1 MRHNDADM
9 LLVLALLWALSQGDQ
24 PWLMSFGRASRGRA
38 GKRKATELSPPP
50 MLQPQPT
57 AKQNLEN
64 AGKLVYEATHAQDF
78 QHKTDLPGKQ
88 LTREAV
94 LDIATR
100 AGFLDP
106 KLATA
111 IAFAESG
118 GVPGAVVR
126 SSREYSVGLWQINTK
141 VQPFKVETMKDPR
154 ANADAALLISKGG
167 RDWSAWPTFKNGAYK
182 KFQTGILAP

>member
-1 MRHNDADM
+1 MRHNDTDM

-24 PWLMSFGRASRGRA
+24 PWLMSFGRASRGGA
-38 GKRKATELSPPP
+38 GKRKATALSPPP
-50 MLQPQPT
+50 MLQPQPSGPE
-57 AKQNLEN
+57 NLRQS
-64 AGKLVYEATHAQDF
+64 GKNLYDLLHPNE
-78 QHKTDLPGKQ
+78 HKKDLPGKQ
-88 LTREAV
+88 MTREAV

-126 SSREYSVGLWQINTK
+126 SSKEYSVGLWQINTK
-141 VQPFKVETMKDPR
+141 VQPFKVETMKDPK

-167 RDWSAWPTFKNGAYK
+167 RDWSAWPTFKNGSYK